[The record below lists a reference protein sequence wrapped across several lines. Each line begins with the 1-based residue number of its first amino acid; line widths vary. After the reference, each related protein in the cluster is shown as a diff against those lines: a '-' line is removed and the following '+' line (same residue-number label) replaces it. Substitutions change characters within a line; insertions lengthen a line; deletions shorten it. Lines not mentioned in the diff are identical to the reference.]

1 MEWGDAQHNEN
12 GSRSEFVVPESQPWR
27 NPRPAP
33 QLSEIQSRMGQPRA
47 WNSLRAWWPA
57 IAWACVIFSL
67 STDTF
72 SAEHTASVFE
82 PVLRWLIPSLT
93 EDQFLTIHYFIR
105 KSAHF
110 SEYFVFCLLLY
121 RGVRGGRKGWR
132 WTWGIA
138 ALSVAAGYSVL
149 DEIHQA
155 FVASR
160 TASAYDSLLD
170 SVGAFAALAFL
181 WLWFRWRRTTSS
193 AGIAAGE
200 SPSI

>member
-1 MEWGDAQHNEN
+1 M
-12 GSRSEFVVPESQPWR
+12 PESQPWR

-33 QLSEIQSRMGQPRA
+33 PLAEIQARLRPPRA
-47 WNSLRAWWPA
+47 WNWMRAWWPA
-57 IAWACVIFSL
+57 IVWACVIFSM

-72 SAEHTASVFE
+72 SSEHTASVLE

-93 EDQFLTIHYFIR
+93 DERFELIHHIIR

-110 SEYFVFCLLLY
+110 SEYFVFCLFLY
-121 RGVRGGRKGWR
+121 RGVRAGRMGWR

-170 SVGAFAALAFL
+170 SAGAFAAFAFL
-181 WLWFRWRRTTSS
+181 WLWFRWRRTAAPAHS
-193 AGIAAGE
+193 ANEPAL
-200 SPSI
+200 

>member
-1 MEWGDAQHNEN
+1 
-12 GSRSEFVVPESQPWR
+12 VPESQPWR

-33 QLSEIQSRMGQPRA
+33 QLAEIQARMRPPRA
-47 WNSLRAWWPA
+47 WNWLRAWWPA
-57 IAWACVIFSL
+57 IVWACVIFSM

-72 SAEHTASVFE
+72 SSEHTASVLE

-93 EDQFLTIHYFIR
+93 DERFELIHHIIR

-110 SEYFVFCLLLY
+110 SEYFVFCLFLY
-121 RGVRGGRKGWR
+121 RGVRAGRKGWR
-132 WTWGIA
+132 WTWGVA
-138 ALSVAAGYSVL
+138 ALSVAAGYSIL

-170 SVGAFAALAFL
+170 SAGAFAAFAFL
-181 WLWFRWRRTTSS
+181 WLWFRRRRAAAPANS
-193 AGIAAGE
+193 AKE
-200 SPSI
+200 STL